1 MTDSAP
7 QLALLCAAFW
17 TAVLLYRGERPH
29 WSRIMAGEV
38 DAFFISRRARRGLR
52 FAAIGMP
59 IVAAWHVYWMTM
71 ELRGEG
77 IGIPWALWAVVA
89 ISCGGAALLFAWGL
103 RQVNRSIVEVSD
115 QAIRWG
121 LPTQICPVR
130 RELPMEEVRSVDW
143 KTPRHWKLL
152 LRTRSA
158 KSIAINVRG
167 IEPSER
173 DRVYDAIAT
182 RLAGS
187 AG

>member
-1 MTDSAP
+1 
-7 QLALLCAAFW
+7 
-17 TAVLLYRGERPH
+17 
-29 WSRIMAGEV
+29 MAREV
-38 DAFFISRRARRGLR
+38 DAFFISRRARRGHW
-52 FAAIGMP
+52 FAAIVTP
-59 IVAAWHVYWMTM
+59 IVAAWQVYWMTV

-77 IGIPWALWAVVA
+77 VGIPWAVRAAAAIAVGCL
-89 ISCGGAALLFAWGL
+89 SLLLAWGV

-121 LPTQICPVR
+121 MPTQICPVR

-143 KTPRHWKLL
+143 KTPRHSKLL
-152 LRTRSA
+152 LRTRSG
-158 KSIAINVRG
+158 KSIGINVRG
-167 IEPSER
+167 IEPNER

>member
-1 MTDSAP
+1 MAIV
-7 QLALLCAAFW
+7 AA
-17 TAVLLYRGERPH
+17 
-29 WSRIMAGEV
+29 
-38 DAFFISRRARRGLR
+38 
-52 FAAIGMP
+52 
-59 IVAAWHVYWMTM
+59 IVAAWNVCWMAM

-77 IGIPWALWAVVA
+77 IGIPWGLRAAGA
-89 ISCGGAALLFAWGL
+89 ISVGCLSLLYAWGL

-152 LRTRSA
+152 LRTRSG
-158 KSIAINVRG
+158 KSIGINVRG
-167 IEPSER
+167 IDPGER
-173 DRVYDAIAT
+173 DRAYDAIAT